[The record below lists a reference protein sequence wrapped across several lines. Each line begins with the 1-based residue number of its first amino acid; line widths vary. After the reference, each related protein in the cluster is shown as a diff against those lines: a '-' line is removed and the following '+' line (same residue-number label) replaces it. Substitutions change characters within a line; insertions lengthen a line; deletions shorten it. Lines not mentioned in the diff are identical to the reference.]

1 MQNSAPGVSAGL
13 SKMPPVTMYSPVV
26 LITIIHSTW
35 AKDVVGPGVGRAGR
49 SIVPSTLIRQ
59 LVTGFQRRKIIIIPF
74 AVRRRLGS
82 KRRSIAEEGIVR
94 IVRGGGKSHDTQLS
108 KFEKSF
114 TPLLK
119 QMPYAYEKN
128 AEGLFVCTICKETK
142 KNQNT
147 MHYHMKTHEGHL
159 PFKCQTC
166 KKEFLHSQ
174 TLALHISARHS
185 KNEAN
190 YVACPCCPFKS
201 LMKSNRI
208 VHFMRRHCEEEVKQF
223 SKNGLTCSCEKVCN
237 SNTAFLYHI
246 SQCIEL
252 PVEKQQLLHTL
263 L

>member
-1 MQNSAPGVSAGL
+1 MTDTSTMEST
-13 SKMPPVTMYSPVV
+13 KMTYIRNEQGHYVCPECGA
-26 LITIIHSTW
+26 IK
-35 AKDVVGPGVGRAGR
+35 AK
-49 SIVPSTLIRQ
+49 
-59 LVTGFQRRKIIIIPF
+59 
-74 AVRRRLGS
+74 
-82 KRRSIAEEGIVR
+82 
-94 IVRGGGKSHDTQLS
+94 
-108 KFEKSF
+108 
-114 TPLLK
+114 
-119 QMPYAYEKN
+119 
-128 AEGLFVCTICKETK
+128 
-142 KNQNT
+142 QNT

-190 YVACPCCPFKS
+190 YITCPSCPFKS
-201 LMKSNRI
+201 LTKSNCI
-208 VHFMRRHCEEEVKQF
+208 VHFMRRHCEEEVKLF

-252 PVEKQQLLHTL
+252 PVEKQQLLQTL

>member
-1 MQNSAPGVSAGL
+1 
-13 SKMPPVTMYSPVV
+13 
-26 LITIIHSTW
+26 
-35 AKDVVGPGVGRAGR
+35 
-49 SIVPSTLIRQ
+49 
-59 LVTGFQRRKIIIIPF
+59 
-74 AVRRRLGS
+74 
-82 KRRSIAEEGIVR
+82 
-94 IVRGGGKSHDTQLS
+94 
-108 KFEKSF
+108 
-114 TPLLK
+114 
-119 QMPYAYEKN
+119 MPYAYEKN

-185 KNEAN
+185 KKDAN
-190 YVACPCCPFKS
+190 YVTCPCCPFKS
-201 LMKSNRI
+201 LTKSNRV

-252 PVEKQQLLHTL
+252 TAEKQQLLQTL